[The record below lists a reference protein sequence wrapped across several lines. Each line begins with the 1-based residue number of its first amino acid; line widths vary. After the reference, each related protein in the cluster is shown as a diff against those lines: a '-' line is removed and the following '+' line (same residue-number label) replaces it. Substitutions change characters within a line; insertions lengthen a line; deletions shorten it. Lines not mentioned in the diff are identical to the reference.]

1 MALKVPDVSQLT
13 LLDLLR
19 TSLNSSGLVVRLFKN
34 NYTPVAGSVVGSFT
48 SADFSG
54 YSPSSL
60 AALAA
65 AATVGGKASTTAGAA
80 NTWTKSGATGNDI
93 YGYYVTN
100 AAGTVLYW
108 AERGS
113 AAPYSLNT
121 NGEGLSVTPVF
132 TLASEF

>member
-1 MALKVPDVSQLT
+1 MALKIPDVSQLT
-13 LLDLLR
+13 WLDSLR
-19 TSLNSSGLVVRLFKN
+19 SVFNGAGLVVRLFKN
-34 NYTPVAGSVVGSFT
+34 NYTPVAGSVIASFT

-54 YSPSSL
+54 YTPGAL
-60 AALAA
+60 GTLAA
-65 AATVGGKASTTAGAA
+65 AATVGGKASSTAGTA

-108 AERGS
+108 AERG
-113 AAPYSLNT
+113 AGAPYSLNT
-121 NGEGLSVTPVF
+121 NGEGLSVTPVI